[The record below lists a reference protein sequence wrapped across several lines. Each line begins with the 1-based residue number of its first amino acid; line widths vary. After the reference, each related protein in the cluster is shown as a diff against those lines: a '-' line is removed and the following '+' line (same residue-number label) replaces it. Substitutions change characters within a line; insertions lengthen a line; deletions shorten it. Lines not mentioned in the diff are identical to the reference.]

1 MKPIRVTAP
10 AALPVTLAEVKAQ
23 ARIWHTDDDAVLEG
37 YIAAAVALLDGYGGL
52 LGRAIMAQ
60 TWRQPFGG
68 WWGTFALP
76 MPDVRDVAVT
86 YTDADGVTQ
95 TVAPTL
101 YEVIETHTG
110 PVVRFLSGFG
120 APTLKADMAQPV
132 SVTFTAGATLP
143 ADVDQRI
150 KKAIGMLVM
159 HWDLHG
165 GVTTDARESAVPW
178 GFDAMIGSLRWR
190 PI

>member
-23 ARIWHTDDDAVLEG
+23 ARIWHTDDDTVLDG

-68 WWGTFALP
+68 WWGTFTLP

-120 APTLKADMAQPV
+120 APTFKADMAQPV
-132 SVTFTAGATLP
+132 SVTFTAGAALP

-178 GFDAMIGSLRWR
+178 GVDAMIGSLRWR
-190 PI
+190 SL